1 MLYQA
6 EFGLGREQRVADIR
20 TELERN
26 RLEARLRSA
35 RREEEAK
42 AGAFYAEIAP
52 RRNVIARGASFAM
65 ALFR

>member
-1 MLYQA
+1 MYHG
-6 EFGLGREQRVADIR
+6 FDYGLG
-20 TELERN
+20 TERRIQMRKEVEHD
-26 RLEARLRSA
+26 RLETRLRSA

-52 RRNVIARGASFAM
+52 HRNLIARSATFAM